1 MEFLHWF
8 LRRRYMGKQ
17 VGVSQNVGC
26 FLRLTGSINQLSELR
41 KDSLGDHV
49 LNFQLIV
56 KRLQQKF
63 KRKISGLHLSG
74 LLLHCS
80 KIKMT
85 RSKVLNRPFP
95 ASHSSGTNRHA
106 GEQKSQWDKT
116 NKRHT

>member
-1 MEFLHWF
+1 MKQIFNQSEALPRCGQCCVISMELLHWF

-56 KRLQQKF
+56 KRL
-63 KRKISGLHLSG
+63 
-74 LLLHCS
+74 
-80 KIKMT
+80 
-85 RSKVLNRPFP
+85 
-95 ASHSSGTNRHA
+95 
-106 GEQKSQWDKT
+106 
-116 NKRHT
+116 